1 MDKKDDLII
10 RLRQAHE
17 FIYKIK
23 GEFYV
28 IGATVCRVC
37 TACEKELY
45 SKYESELNNAKEI
58 YKQRSRSD
66 EYYRLQEYE
75 AKGVVCSYNNIINI
89 IKAEYSDQKKKNARV
104 QIETLLQDL
113 NETEID
119 DIEQQIKHRICVSRY
134 YDRDKICNFN

>member
-1 MDKKDDLII
+1 MKEDDEGEGDMLRKRLILQDLINN
-10 RLRQAHE
+10 
-17 FIYKIK
+17 
-23 GEFYV
+23 
-28 IGATVCRVC
+28 GASDEEAV
-37 TACEKELY
+37 A
-45 SKYESELNNAKEI
+45 KYKEI